1 MNRNFKM
8 AMYFLITILV
18 IGAVATLMIT
28 ILPYVIITGLI
39 IWAIFKIRKYINQR
53 KNKYNSYEET
63 TTYTSSDD
71 NLHNEGNVDEEYDTS
86 KAIDVDYE
94 DVDKK

>member
-18 IGAVATLMIT
+18 IGAVATLMIR
-28 ILPYVIITGLI
+28 ILPYVIIIGLI
-39 IWAIFKIRKYINQR
+39 IWAIFKIRKYINKG
-53 KNKYNSYEET
+53 KNEYNTYEKT
-63 TTYTSSDD
+63 TAYTSSDD
-71 NLHNEGNVDEEYDTS
+71 NLHNEENDDEDYDTS